1 MDTERI
7 KKTIEFMQSNGSSLD
22 DIDAYAMSQGL
33 AINDTPAKQ
42 MVSSVKNALTTDE
55 NSIAP
60 SKMERLGRGIVDA
73 PSALA
78 QFLINSGYKPPT
90 EVSFGSQSS
99 KDLYGQQAAITPD
112 ELAEATNRQ
121 MANDESNYQY
131 RRGPDP
137 GIDMMRGVGTILGS
151 APVMALG
158 GAPATLGRSAITGM
172 GQGFV
177 SGALTPVVDGNDYF
191 GTKTNQVGVGT
202 AVGGFA
208 SPAMTVLSKLVSGVG
223 SRAVNSLAAQDIK
236 MTLGQIIGP
245 TASRIEEKFAD
256 YIPFVSGARQRAFD
270 SFNSA
275 AYNRVIKPLNDLG
288 FNIKLGA
295 EVGDAGVTEVAEK
308 VSGAYQKILP
318 NLKFNPDNVLKK
330 DLEDVVNDYVSD
342 LAPDL
347 QAQFRDEL
355 ERRFF
360 RKIGPDG
367 MTGEVYQAAA
377 SSLKKAIDDYSGAL
391 VDPEKKALG
400 ESLQKAYSAIQDN
413 LKRNNPD
420 FAPALKALDR
430 SFATLAR
437 IKDATQSALASNEG
451 KFTPAQLL
459 AAVKRGDNSGDK
471 LATLQGKALL
481 SDLAKQGQK
490 VLGNKVPNSGTAGRM
505 LPQTL
510 GLAGLTGLGVG
521 GTAIGAGALA
531 VPTAAAIGAGSLLYT
546 NLGQKM
552 AQGALIGNR
561 GGPVN
566 DFVART
572 LQKSAPAIGIGGAR
586 LFAGNE

>member
-1 MDTERI
+1 MPDFVITGPDNKKWRVSAPEGATENDAI
-7 KKTIEFMQSNGSSLD
+7 DYVQSEH
-22 DIDAYAMSQGL
+22 YA
-33 AINDTPAKQ
+33 PK
-42 MVSSVKNALTTDE
+42 E
-55 NSIAP
+55 P
-60 SKMERLGRGIVDA
+60 SMMERLGRGISDGAIGLGQSLANAGFRPEAVN
-73 PSALA
+73 SAFNPQIVIPEKDYTAGSLNDTLA
-78 QFLINSGYKPPT
+78 NNEADY
-90 EVSFGSQSS
+90 QS
-99 KDLYGQQAAITPD
+99 
-112 ELAEATNRQ
+112 
-121 MANDESNYQY
+121 
-131 RRGPDP
+131 RRGPDA
-137 GIDMMRGVGTILGS
+137 GIDWTRGVGNILGT
-151 APVMALG
+151 APLMFVG
-158 GAPATLGRSAITGM
+158 GVPTTLGRAATTGM
-172 GQGFV
+172 GQGAFT
-177 SGALTPVVDGNDYF
+177 GATMPVTNGGDFASEKAKQIGI
-191 GTKTNQVGVGT
+191 GTVT
-202 AVGGFA
+202 GGFA

-275 AYNRVIKPLNDLG
+275 AYERVIKPLNDLG

-318 NLKFNPDNVLKK
+318 NLNFNPDNVLKK

-347 QAQFRDEL
+347 QAKFRDEL

-360 RKIGPDG
+360 RKIGPNG
-367 MTGEVYQAAA
+367 MTGEVYQDAA
-377 SSLKKAIDDYSGAL
+377 SSLKKAIDDYSGSL

-400 ESLQKAYSAIQDN
+400 RSLQEAYSAIQAN

-420 FAPALKALDR
+420 YAPALKAVDR

-437 IKDATQSALASNEG
+437 IKDAAQSALASNEG

-481 SDLAKQGQK
+481 SDLAKEGQK

-510 GLAGLTGLGVG
+510 GLAGLGFGGAALGG
-521 GTAIGAGALA
+521 GA
-531 VPTAAAIGAGSLLYT
+531 VTLPAAIAAGAGSLMYT
-546 NLGQKM
+546 NPGQR
-552 AQGALIGNR
+552 AVQTILTSGR

-566 DFVART
+566 DFVARA
-572 LQKSAPAIGIGGAR
+572 LQRSSPAIGLGGAN
-586 LFAGNE
+586 LVAGNQ

>member
-1 MDTERI
+1 
-7 KKTIEFMQSNGSSLD
+7 
-22 DIDAYAMSQGL
+22 
-33 AINDTPAKQ
+33 
-42 MVSSVKNALTTDE
+42 
-55 NSIAP
+55 
-60 SKMERLGRGIVDA
+60 
-73 PSALA
+73 
-78 QFLINSGYKPPT
+78 
-90 EVSFGSQSS
+90 
-99 KDLYGQQAAITPD
+99 
-112 ELAEATNRQ
+112 
-121 MANDESNYQY
+121 
-131 RRGPDP
+131 
-137 GIDMMRGVGTILGS
+137 MRGVGTILGS

-202 AVGGFA
+202 AFGGFA
-208 SPAMTVLSKLVSGVG
+208 SPAMTALSKLVSGVG

-288 FNIKLGA
+288 FNIKLSA

-347 QAQFRDEL
+347 QAQFKDEL

-377 SSLKKAIDDYSGAL
+377 SSLK
-391 VDPEKKALG
+391 
-400 ESLQKAYSAIQDN
+400 
-413 LKRNNPD
+413 
-420 FAPALKALDR
+420 
-430 SFATLAR
+430 
-437 IKDATQSALASNEG
+437 SN
-451 KFTPAQLL
+451 
-459 AAVKRGDNSGDK
+459 R
-471 LATLQGKALL
+471 
-481 SDLAKQGQK
+481 
-490 VLGNKVPNSGTAGRM
+490 
-505 LPQTL
+505 
-510 GLAGLTGLGVG
+510 
-521 GTAIGAGALA
+521 
-531 VPTAAAIGAGSLLYT
+531 
-546 NLGQKM
+546 
-552 AQGALIGNR
+552 
-561 GGPVN
+561 
-566 DFVART
+566 
-572 LQKSAPAIGIGGAR
+572 
-586 LFAGNE
+586 

>member
-1 MDTERI
+1 MPQFIVTGPDNKKWKVDAPSGSTENDAI
-7 KKTIEFMQSNGSSLD
+7 DYVTSEHYAPQS
-22 DIDAYAMSQGL
+22 
-33 AINDTPAKQ
+33 
-42 MVSSVKNALTTDE
+42 
-55 NSIAP
+55 P
-60 SKMERLGRGIVDA
+60 SKMESLGRGASDSAIGFTQTLANLGFRPEAVNSAFNPQIVIPENDFTA
-73 PSALA
+73 SSLNATLA
-78 QFLINSGYKPPT
+78 NSEQDY
-90 EVSFGSQSS
+90 QS
-99 KDLYGQQAAITPD
+99 
-112 ELAEATNRQ
+112 
-121 MANDESNYQY
+121 
-131 RRGPDP
+131 RRGPNAGTDY
-137 GIDMMRGVGTILGS
+137 MRGAGEILGTLPLMF
-151 APVMALG
+151 AG
-158 GAPATLGRSAITGM
+158 GAPTTLGRVVTTGM
-172 GQGFV
+172 GQGAFT
-177 SGALTPVVDGNDYF
+177 GATMPVTNGGDFALEKAKQIGI
-191 GTKTNQVGVGT
+191 GTVT
-202 AVGGFA
+202 GGFA

-275 AYNRVIKPLNDLG
+275 AYERVIKPLNDLG

-318 NLKFNPDNVLKK
+318 NLNFNPDNVLKK

-347 QAQFRDEL
+347 QAKFRDEL

-360 RKIGPDG
+360 RKIGPNG
-367 MTGEVYQAAA
+367 MTGEVYQDAA

-400 ESLQKAYSAIQDN
+400 RSLQEAYSAIQAN

-420 FAPALKALDR
+420 FAPALKAVDR

-437 IKDATQSALASNEG
+437 IKDAAQSALASNEG

-481 SDLAKQGQK
+481 SDLAKEGQK

-510 GLAGLTGLGVG
+510 GLAGLGFGGAALGG
-521 GTAIGAGALA
+521 GA
-531 VPTAAAIGAGSLLYT
+531 VTLPAAIAAGAGSLMYT
-546 NLGQKM
+546 NPGQR
-552 AQGALIGNR
+552 AVQTILTGGR

-566 DFVART
+566 DFVARA
-572 LQKSAPAIGIGGAR
+572 LQRSAPAIGLGGAN
-586 LFAGNE
+586 LVAGNQ